1 MNRFLKTSLIT
12 TLALAS
18 AAGTSFAAGLRGG
31 NPPTPTS
38 HDQGQPASIVVED
51 QAGMA
56 GSGGRIGMV
65 AFDDSTSR
73 KADHAIR
80 HWSGGPFAVQPVG
93 QIDDDAYRAALQDR
107 RAKEPREVA
116 AVQSAVE
123 HNRALVAKLKAE
135 NIEIRNIVGADA
147 ALNGGLTLYVL

>member
-1 MNRFLKTSLIT
+1 MNRFLKTSLIA
-12 TLALAS
+12 TLAITS
-18 AAGTSFAAGLRGG
+18 IAGTSYAAGLRGG
-31 NPPTPTS
+31 SPTPTS
-38 HDQGQPASIVVED
+38 HDEGQPASIIVEG

-56 GSGGRIGMV
+56 GSGGRIGLV
-65 AFDDSTSR
+65 AFDDSASR

-80 HWSGGPFAVQPVG
+80 HWRGGPFAVQPVG
-93 QIDDDAYRAALQDR
+93 QIDDDANRAALQDR

-135 NIEIRNIVGADA
+135 NVEIKNIVGADA
-147 ALNGGLTLYVL
+147 AFDGGLTLYVL